1 MKDKYFQ
8 GLPENFGE
16 DSRESAHD
24 SLVSFLKQNKPIA
37 PPPAP
42 DFEQQLFAEI
52 RKYPQQSP
60 KSAKANLR
68 RWLPWALLIPA
79 AIASALAFN
88 WATNRS
94 QYQVANIP
102 NISQGKL
109 ISEDEQVEIEQ
120 SLINSWS
127 ATDINVLHA
136 ANTSTTASDTQL
148 LMELSPLEYE

>member
-1 MKDKYFQ
+1 MKDKYSQ
-8 GLPENFGE
+8 GFPENFGE
-16 DSRESAHD
+16 DSRESSHD

-42 DFEQQLFAEI
+42 NFEQQLFAEI
-52 RKYPQQSP
+52 HKHPQR
-60 KSAKANLR
+60 SAKSSKAYLR
-68 RWLPWALLIPA
+68 RWLPWTLLIPT
-79 AIASALAFN
+79 AIATGITFN

-109 ISEDEQVEIEQ
+109 ISEDDQVAIEQ
-120 SLINSWS
+120 SLINSWN
-127 ATDINVLHA
+127 ATDITGLQA
-136 ANTSTTASDTQL
+136 ANTSTTTSDTQL